1 MINSTAF
8 GERLKVIMEYYALN
22 ASSFADK
29 IGVQR
34 SGISHILAGRN
45 KPSLD
50 FILKI
55 IDAFNDV
62 DLYWLL
68 IGKGNFPPSGNEME
82 PEAKTKI
89 ETPVPSSENT
99 VLEIPGLLET
109 KVPEVEEKIQAS
121 KIKEKKGPQITKII
135 LLYEN
140 GNFDSFEN

>member
-1 MINSTAF
+1 
-8 GERLKVIMEYYALN
+8 MEYYALN
-22 ASSFADK
+22 ASSLADK

-68 IGKGNFPPSGNEME
+68 IGKGSFPPSANEIVE
-82 PEAKTKI
+82 SKTKPQI
-89 ETPVPSSENT
+89 KTPVPPSENT
-99 VLEIPGLLET
+99 APEIPGLLET
-109 KVPEVEEKIQAS
+109 EVPEIGEKIQAL
-121 KIKEKKGPQITKII
+121 KIKEKKELQITKII

-140 GNFDSFEN
+140 GSFDSFEN